1 MSHKKIQD
9 LETFRRETFLM
20 GQGFEPALS
29 IYSAKLLSRAWR
41 DGPSRV
47 CFNHSTS
54 PHPSSTP
61 LNHLLIRPP
70 SSPSTS
76 PQSQPTPH
84 HALPPPRPPLPL
96 PTQSS
101 LYSPHPP
108 RPTPYPHPTT
118 PHSQYVR
125 KALSFCTINANCT
138 NFDFFSAF
146 FSGWLST
153 FLE

>member
-61 LNHLLIRPP
+61 
-70 SSPSTS
+70 
-76 PQSQPTPH
+76 
-84 HALPPPRPPLPL
+84 PLPL
-96 PTQSS
+96 VEALDGMHQKDLDTKILTSI
-101 LYSPHPP
+101 SP
-108 RPTPYPHPTT
+108 
-118 PHSQYVR
+118 VV
-125 KALSFCTINANCT
+125 KL
-138 NFDFFSAF
+138 
-146 FSGWLST
+146 
-153 FLE
+153 